1 MTVTPC
7 QVQKVLRT
15 YGRQLSRSPQLLRSN
30 SQSEAQPSDS
40 VSISARAK
48 RLHVV
53 ERVAADMIRNM
64 GGQKDADQADQ
75 VEREALA
82 RLSGDYGENLGVL
95 GGADGGIRLAVV
107 NSKTGEVERLLTPE
121 ESQELTSKLHDI
133 TMELIEPN
141 MIGSQERQ

>member
-15 YGRQLSRSPQLLRSN
+15 YGRQLSRSPHLLRSKP
-30 SQSEAQPSDS
+30 QSEAQSSDS
-40 VSISARAK
+40 VSISARAR
-48 RLHVV
+48 RLNIL

-64 GGQKDADQADQ
+64 GRQQDAAHADQ

-82 RLSGDYGENLGVL
+82 RLSGEYGENLGVV
-95 GGADGGIRLAVV
+95 GGADGEIRLAVV
-107 NSKTGEVERLLTPE
+107 DRQTGEVERLLEPE
-121 ESQELTSKLHDI
+121 ESQALASKLHDI

-141 MIGSQERQ
+141 MVGGQERQ